1 MRKLSFL
8 SGVFVVGALAIAA
21 CGGGTPATGGPALP
35 SVAIPSLAIPS
46 IVIPSNLLPSNLPIG
61 SVAVPSIEANAD
73 PALAAR
79 FPTAI
84 PGGTLGQPS
93 TGRFMDVVN
102 AFSEPEVK
110 PNFTA
115 AITAAG
121 MDPNALTYGS
131 QAVTMNE
138 NDVVQLQ
145 ALRTGGVDGNK
156 FVQIFPAIE
165 KIIDPETEPDVLGQA
180 TVGGQTVPT
189 LTDPSNGD
197 VDYLFVTGD
206 IVWRLTG
213 ADETEAATI
222 ISTLH

>member
-8 SGVFVVGALAIAA
+8 SGVLVVGALIAA
-21 CGGGTPATGGPALP
+21 CGGGSPASGGPAIP

-46 IVIPSNLLPSNLPIG
+46 IAIPSNLLPSNLPIG
-61 SVAVPSIEANAD
+61 SLALPSIEANAD

-79 FPTAI
+79 FPTSI
-84 PGGTLGQPS
+84 PGGVLGQVT

-102 AFSEPEVK
+102 AFEEPEVK
-110 PNFTA
+110 PNFVA

-121 MDPNALTYGS
+121 MDPNALTYGN
-131 QAVTMNE
+131 QPVTMNE
-138 NDVVQLQ
+138 TDVVQIQ

-165 KIIDPETEPDVLGQA
+165 KILDPESEPDVLGQA
-180 TVGGQTVPT
+180 AVGGQTVQT
-189 LTDPSNGD
+189 LTDPSNGN

-206 IVWRLTG
+206 IVWRLSG
-213 ADETEAATI
+213 ADETEAAAI
-222 ISTLH
+222 IATLH

>member
-1 MRKLSFL
+1 MRKFSVL
-8 SGVFVVGALAIAA
+8 SGVLVVGTLVIAA
-21 CGGGTPATGGPALP
+21 CGSGTPASGGP
-35 SVAIPSLAIPS
+35 AIPS
-46 IVIPSNLLPSNLPIG
+46 IAIPSIAIPSIAIPSNLLPSGLPIG
-61 SVAVPSIEANAD
+61 SIAIPSIDANAD

-84 PGGTLGQPS
+84 PGGELGPVS

-102 AFSEPEVK
+102 AFEEPEVK

-138 NDVVQLQ
+138 NDVVQIQ
-145 ALRTGGVDGNK
+145 ALRTGGADGNK
-156 FVQIFPAIE
+156 FVQIFPAVE
-165 KIIDPETEPDVLGQA
+165 KILDPETEPDVLGQA

-189 LTDPSNGD
+189 LTDPSSGD

-206 IVWRLTG
+206 VVWRLSG